1 MRKLLLAIAFS
12 FLLQQPLSAA
22 DFEFSLETNS
32 VSSQSVNK
40 NITLYNFSD
49 SLLQAAKDCLPY
61 SEDFT
66 QANPSIAKKWLIF

>member
-22 DFEFSLETNS
+22 DFKFSLDTNS
-32 VSSQSVNK
+32 ISLQSLK
-40 NITLYNFSD
+40 KDITLYNFSD
-49 SLLQAAKDCLPY
+49 SLLQATKDCLPY

-66 QANPSIAKKWLIF
+66 QANPSITKMADF